1 MAREAT
7 DAVTLP
13 AEGGRRIQ
21 EVDALRGFALGG
33 ILVVNALVIAGVPA
47 VPGDTADLVA
57 KGLVTAFVETKFY
70 LLFSFLF
77 GYSFTLQQ
85 ESAERAGARFVPRM
99 LRRLL
104 GLFVLGLLH
113 FVLLYTGDI
122 LTMYAVLGLILLA
135 ARGASAGRLW
145 TAARWV
151 HAATSALLLAAAA
164 LLTLLTGDGADGAP
178 DTSAQTARLTEA
190 YRGAPADVIAAH
202 LSAWSEVVGAF
213 LFAGGLIT
221 AALLAGAAAGR
232 RRLLAG
238 ETLGTDRLRRIGVY
252 GVVCGLPGSLLM
264 AAGATGVL
272 PYRWETLTFVVGMVT
287 APALTA
293 AYGSALLLWM
303 RTPRGAATRRLLAPA
318 GRMALTGYLT
328 QSLVLA
334 LVFTGYG
341 LALYG
346 RVGAVAVL
354 GGALVLYAGQLLLS
368 AWLMR
373 RHRLGPVEW
382 LLRAVTLAGH
392 PDQGRRT
399 RS

>member
-1 MAREAT
+1 MAQDATEAG
-7 DAVTLP
+7 VRP
-13 AEGGRRIQ
+13 ADSGRRIQ

-33 ILVVNALVIAGVPA
+33 ILLVNALVMAGVPA
-47 VPGDTADLVA
+47 LPDDTPGLVA

-77 GYSFTLQQ
+77 GYSFVLQQ

-113 FVLLYTGDI
+113 IALLYTGDI
-122 LTMYAVLGLILLA
+122 LTMYALLGLILLA
-135 ARGASAGRLW
+135 ARGASPGRLW

-151 HAATSALLLAAAA
+151 QTVTSALLLAFAA
-164 LLTLLTGDGADGAP
+164 LVTLVPDGGT
-178 DTSAQTARLTEA
+178 DTDQAEETARLTA
-190 YRGAPADVIAAH
+190 GYRGGPADIIATH
-202 LSAWSEVVGAF
+202 LAAWPDVVGAL
-213 LFAGGLIT
+213 LFAGGLVT
-221 AALLAGAAAGR
+221 AAFLAGAAAGK

-238 ETLGTDRLRRIGVY
+238 DALGTDRLRRIRTY
-252 GVVCGLPGSLLM
+252 GLLCGLPGSLLM

-272 PYRWETLTFVVGMVT
+272 PARWGTLAFVAGMVT

-328 QSLVLA
+328 QSLVMA

-346 RVGAVAVL
+346 RVDAVAVL
-354 GGALVLYAGQLLLS
+354 AGALALYVGQLLLS
-368 AWLMR
+368 GWLMR
-373 RHRLGPVEW
+373 RFRLGPVEW
-382 LLRAVTLAGH
+382 LLRAVTLAGRPH
-392 PDQGRRT
+392 GGDRT
-399 RS
+399 RR